1 MHSHRE
7 YFFFLFAVR
16 DLSLINGLRIWS
28 SFIPFP
34 SYQVFQRGAYYSV
47 EVIPDKLA
55 VISLNTMYFYDSNK
69 GTMSPLLSKQDVL
82 FQLEDQYIAV
92 EGCEYN
98 DPDDPGNLEFDWLEV
113 QLEYFRDRHMQ
124 VRRRCLR
131 RHDRQLIVSIN
142 TRA

>member
-16 DLSLINGLRIWS
+16 SLSLINGSRIWS

-69 GTMSPLLSKQDVL
+69 GTTSPSRMFCFNLRTN
-82 FQLEDQYIAV
+82 IAV

-113 QLEYFRDRHMQ
+113 QLESFRDRHMQ

-131 RHDRQLIVSIN
+131 KHDRQLIVSIN
-142 TRA
+142 THA

>member
-1 MHSHRE
+1 
-7 YFFFLFAVR
+7 
-16 DLSLINGLRIWS
+16 
-28 SFIPFP
+28 
-34 SYQVFQRGAYYSV
+34 V

-69 GTMSPLLSKQDVL
+69 GTMSPLFPSRMFWLNL
-82 FQLEDQYIAV
+82 RTNIAV

-124 VRRRCLR
+124 VRRRR
-131 RHDRQLIVSIN
+131 QSKHDRQLIVYIN
-142 TRA
+142 TRG